1 MKKIF
6 LIIVTTIMTTT
17 AWSQSQLQTVKGKDA
32 EGKNINVQYY
42 KGTAQDRIVSV
53 KYQKVDELEAE
64 KKSKQ
69 RTIDD
74 LQYQLNNANKNINNL
89 KEQLKN
95 SGNSGQIA
103 ELQEQLSQKQSEI
116 EQLNDQ
122 NAALN
127 AQLKEMQAENERL
140 RRQMDSIKEVNR
152 LLSLNK
158 NRPAKSPVIGVEA
171 SMGSVFLSKSSLSDP
186 WEKMLSWNKQAS
198 IYFGTGR
205 LADGLP
211 LSIEAGVGFR
221 SLPMKAKINDYQAT
235 NEIPDCDN
243 DMYQLIIDNCLETLT
258 VNCLEVP
265 VRFCLGQPDNN
276 KVSVYGKVGV
286 TPSFILSGRLTNG
299 SYTRKGYYP
308 VWNVTLEEIN
318 ELDFFNNGG
327 DNPKTL
333 KPETGRFNLWGNAAF
348 GAYVPLGSSIL
359 FNVGAKLD
367 YPIMKTGTFTSEEGG
382 DASGADNKSLLLPAG
397 GLESY
402 EGRMLIPS
410 LQAGV
415 VYTLR

>member
-6 LIIVTTIMTTT
+6 LIIVTTIVTTT

-95 SGNSGQIA
+95 SGNSNQIA

-140 RRQMDSIKEVNR
+140 RRHMDSIENINR
-152 LLSLNK
+152 LLSQKK
-158 NRPAKSPVIGVEA
+158 NRQSKSPVIGVEA
-171 SMGSVFLSKSSLSDP
+171 SMGSVFLSKSDLSSP
-186 WEKMLSWNKQAS
+186 WEKALSWNSQAS

-211 LSIEAGVGFR
+211 LSIEAGFGFR
-221 SLPMKAKINDYQAT
+221 RLPMKAAIKGHAEISEDLQLDYDGYNYRLDYIFDDFT
-235 NEIPDCDN
+235 
-243 DMYQLIIDNCLETLT
+243 ETLT

-308 VWNVTLEEIN
+308 AWNVTLEEIN
-318 ELDFFNNGG
+318 ELEFINNGG

-333 KPETGRFNLWGNAAF
+333 KPETGRFNLWGNAVF

-367 YPIMKTGTFTSEEGG
+367 YPIMKTGTFTSEEEG
-382 DASGADNKSLLLPAG
+382 DVS
-397 GLESY
+397 
-402 EGRMLIPS
+402 
-410 LQAGV
+410 
-415 VYTLR
+415 